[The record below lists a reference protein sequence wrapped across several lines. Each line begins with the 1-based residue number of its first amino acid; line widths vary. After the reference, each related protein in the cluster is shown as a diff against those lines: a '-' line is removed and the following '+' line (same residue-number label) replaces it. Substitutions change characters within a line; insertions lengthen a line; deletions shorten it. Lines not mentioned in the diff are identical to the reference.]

1 MRVGLAADHGGFTLK
16 QALAEQLQSCGYAVV
31 DFGAF
36 HLNGGDDYPDF
47 VIPLAH
53 AVAGG
58 QVDRGLALCGSGV
71 GASVAA
77 NKVAGVRA
85 ALIHDIFSAHQ
96 GVEDDDMN
104 IVCLG
109 GKVIG
114 PSLAIELVNG
124 FLAARF
130 SGLPRHCR
138 RLSKVAALENTH
150 SEA

>member
-1 MRVGLAADHGGFTLK
+1 MRVGLAADHGGFALK

-96 GVEDDDMN
+96 GVEDDDMT